1 VKTALYNAFGEP
13 PTPIIYFSYRD
24 NPTPLGELHVRT
36 RPGTEHAMAPEI
48 RRIVGDID
56 PELPVFNVR
65 TLSDHVET
73 NLVFR
78 RVPAR
83 MFAILGPML
92 LMLAAIGI
100 YAVVAYTVSLRTT
113 EIGVRLAV
121 GASTRRIIA
130 QIVGES
136 LLVIGLGALAGW
148 SIALLV
154 AVDVAGGSVDAP
166 VFVGVPAILLA
177 VAAIACWLPVRR
189 ATQLDPITA
198 LRHD

>member
-1 VKTALYNAFGEP
+1 
-13 PTPIIYFSYRD
+13 
-24 NPTPLGELHVRT
+24 
-36 RPGTEHAMAPEI
+36 
-48 RRIVGDID
+48 
-56 PELPVFNVR
+56 
-65 TLSDHVET
+65 
-73 NLVFR
+73 
-78 RVPAR
+78 

-92 LMLAAIGI
+92 LVLAAIGI

-121 GASTRRIIA
+121 GASTRRIVA

-189 ATQLDPITA
+189 ATQLDPIAA